1 MKLLVIQS
9 DYGPDYLADLVFGEL
24 IHSGNHEITT
34 NHLPQYF
41 FDDYPDQHKLY
52 GKGYTVFGKLP
63 SSKKESV
70 NVLPEEALLE
80 MLAEKYFDKIIYTSI
95 WRKNTFIQ
103 NVIQIYGKERIIV
116 IDGEDH
122 TNVLNLASSV
132 VYFKR
137 ELIDSFGH
145 ICLPI
150 SFSFPSFHEPKTNDL
165 ETKKY
170 FLAPCVAGVKKSY
183 VYNTENLYYQQY
195 AESYFGLTTKK
206 GGWDCMRHY
215 EIIRAGCIP
224 YFPDIVDKPTATMSN
239 YPVLLQYKANKLF
252 EICIQNPSL
261 IENERNTDLVN
272 IKLEFSAWLSRFGT
286 SHIYQSLI

>member
-9 DYGPDYLADLVFGEL
+9 DYGPDYLADLFFGEL
-24 IHSGNHEITT
+24 IDSGNHEITS

-52 GKGYTVFGKLP
+52 GRGYTVFGKLP
-63 SSKKESV
+63 SHKKK
-70 NVLPEEALLE
+70 NVMTLPEEDLLKK
-80 MLAEKYFDKIIYTSI
+80 LAGKYFDKIIYTSI
-95 WRKNTFIQ
+95 WRKNIFIQ
-103 NVIQIYGKERIIV
+103 DAMQNYEKNNIIV
-116 IDGEDH
+116 VDGEDH
-122 TNVLNLASSV
+122 TNVLNIAPNV
-132 VYFKR
+132 MYYKR
-137 ELIDSFGH
+137 ELINSFDK

-150 SFSFPSFHEPKTNDL
+150 SFSFPSFHPSKMIDVEA
-165 ETKKY
+165 KKY
-170 FLAPCVAGVKKSY
+170 FLAPCVPSVRKSY
-183 VYNTENLYYQQY
+183 VFNTEELYYQQY

-224 YFPDIVDKPTATMSN
+224 YFPDIVDKPISTMST

-252 EICIQNPSL
+252 EICMQNPAL
-261 IENERNTDLVN
+261 IENERNSELIN
-272 IKLEFSAWLSRFGT
+272 LKLEFNTWLKNFGT